1 MTKRN
6 TKEVR
11 AHPAERSPWTQ
22 APSSKLDQNEQN
34 SKLTDG
40 AYFWLDGYVTESNSQ
55 GGSLSYLCPLA
66 NRVAPPEAIVTRSSE

>member
-6 TKEVR
+6 TNEVR
-11 AHPAERSPWTQ
+11 PSLAERSRQTH

-40 AYFWLDGYVTESNSQ
+40 AYFLLDGYPSRTVVMGDPLESFS
-55 GGSLSYLCPLA
+55 GCD
-66 NRVAPPEAIVTRSSE
+66 SSRAT

>member
-6 TKEVR
+6 TNEVR
-11 AHPAERSPWTQ
+11 PSLAERSRQTH

-40 AYFWLDGYVTESNSQ
+40 AYFWLDGYVIN
-55 GGSLSYLCPLA
+55 
-66 NRVAPPEAIVTRSSE
+66 

>member
-11 AHPAERSPWTQ
+11 PHPAERNPRTQ
-22 APSSKLDQNEQN
+22 ATSSMPDQNEQN

-40 AYFWLDGYVTESNSQ
+40 AYFLLDGYPSVSVVT
-55 GGSLSYLCPLA
+55 GRPLLFSLDVIAALA
-66 NRVAPPEAIVTRSSE
+66 I

>member
-11 AHPAERSPWTQ
+11 PHPAERNPRTQ
-22 APSSKLDQNEQN
+22 ATSSMPDQNEQN

-40 AYFWLDGYVTESNSQ
+40 AYFWLDGYVIN
-55 GGSLSYLCPLA
+55 
-66 NRVAPPEAIVTRSSE
+66 